1 MKQKTARKK
10 NAEQKDTAT
19 TAENAMHQVLE
30 AEDNARQAVQDCAR
44 DAENILRDARATA
57 KRIVERADQR
67 IGLIHHRTSAALAAT
82 TSELERDQQL
92 QASTFSS
99 TAVDMDAVAA
109 MVEQITELL
118 TSGGH

>member
-19 TAENAMHQVLE
+19 SAENAMHQVLE

-82 TSELERDQQL
+82 TNELERDQQL
-92 QASTFSS
+92 QASTFGS